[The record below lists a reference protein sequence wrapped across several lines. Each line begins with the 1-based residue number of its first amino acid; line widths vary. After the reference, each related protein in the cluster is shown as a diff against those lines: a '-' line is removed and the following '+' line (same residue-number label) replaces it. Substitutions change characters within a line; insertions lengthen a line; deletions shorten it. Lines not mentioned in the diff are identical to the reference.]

1 MSMDV
6 KGQPENKVRLLFVS
20 AEPTTIA
27 IKGSGGGTGLQEN
40 AIVTYQVLDS
50 DGTGVANV
58 EVAFVLTT
66 NLGGVKL
73 NTGTDVTDAQG
84 IVRVVVESGTLPTPV
99 RVQATLGGVE
109 PLVLSDTLNVSR
121 WCARSQ
127 SVQHLS
133 ITHNPLYGAH

>member
-6 KGQPENKVRLLFVS
+6 KDNSENKVRLLFVS

-58 EVAFVLTT
+58 EVEFVLTT

-73 NTGTDVTDAQG
+73 TTGRT
-84 IVRVVVESGTLPTPV
+84 SL
-99 RVQATLGGVE
+99 
-109 PLVLSDTLNVSR
+109 
-121 WCARSQ
+121 
-127 SVQHLS
+127 H
-133 ITHNPLYGAH
+133 